1 MRTTEMRLHP
11 RSPFFGLYSSR
22 FYIEKL
28 KGTMTTCIIVIVP
41 MWLFTPPLIQFLS
54 RSMNDS
60 KSTPHFHFEGCHF
73 HFRVPHF
80 HFRGY
85 HFHFGV
91 PHLHFTL
98 NTSCQTYV
106 V

>member
-41 MWLFTPPLIQFLS
+41 MWQGQK
-54 RSMNDS
+54 D
-60 KSTPHFHFEGCHF
+60 
-73 HFRVPHF
+73 
-80 HFRGY
+80 
-85 HFHFGV
+85 
-91 PHLHFTL
+91 L
-98 NTSCQTYV
+98 NPRHAVLEAMEKAQKRDK
-106 V
+106 

>member
-41 MWLFTPPLIQFLS
+41 MWQGQKDLKGNKKIKLFYS
-54 RSMNDS
+54 
-60 KSTPHFHFEGCHF
+60 
-73 HFRVPHF
+73 
-80 HFRGY
+80 
-85 HFHFGV
+85 
-91 PHLHFTL
+91 
-98 NTSCQTYV
+98 
-106 V
+106 